1 MYEKTRLPVFD
12 CQSLLIFHWLLLS
25 AEQEK
30 KCHLSL
36 IRTCIFNTLV
46 SVSLGFCLCP
56 VWEDQPFSIKD
67 LCWVLISI
75 ANIFLQ
81 FRKPI
86 PRWEIHFS
94 ATVPVLHV
102 SRMSLQ
108 ALIKHI
114 IKIDSQNLWIFFSNS
129 LPNCVF
135 IIIMKIGEVSFLN
148 SVLHMVTDFYW
159 GKNSFLFSFIFTY
172 MYTIQSFIFHLMLFS

>member
-1 MYEKTRLPVFD
+1 MTLTRVVGLYVWEDKASCFRLSEPSNL
-12 CQSLLIFHWLLLS
+12 SLAAFVSW
-25 AEQEK
+25 AGKK

-46 SVSLGFCLCP
+46 YVSLGFCLCP
-56 VWEDQPFSIKD
+56 IWEDQPFSIKD

-159 GKNSFLFSFIFTY
+159 GKKFFSF
-172 MYTIQSFIFHLMLFS
+172 

>member
-86 PRWEIHFS
+86 PRWEINFS

-114 IKIDSQNLWIFFSNS
+114 IKIDSQNLWIFFFKFSS
-129 LPNCVF
+129 ELCVHNYNEDRGGKF
-135 IIIMKIGEVSFLN
+135 FKLSFAHGNRL
-148 SVLHMVTDFYW
+148 LLRQKF
-159 GKNSFLFSFIFTY
+159 FSF
-172 MYTIQSFIFHLMLFS
+172 